1 MGNDGFLTFTEK
13 DWEKTPPERRDWIV
27 YNTLRSMDERLKKLE
42 QRRFLNFAWMFVGS
56 AAGGAL
62 MILILITL
70 KVKAF

>member
-1 MGNDGFLTFTEK
+1 MATTEK